1 MDRKNLEKNIKKVK
15 SYANI
20 AIIKYWG
27 KKDAEKMIAAT
38 SSI

>member
-20 AIIKYWG
+20 AIIKSFARG
-27 KKDAEKMIAAT
+27 RSMARL
-38 SSI
+38 